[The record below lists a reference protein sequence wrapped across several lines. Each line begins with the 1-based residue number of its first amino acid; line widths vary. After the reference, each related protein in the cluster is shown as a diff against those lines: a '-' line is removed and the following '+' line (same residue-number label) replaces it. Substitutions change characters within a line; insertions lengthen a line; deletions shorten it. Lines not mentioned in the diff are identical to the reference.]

1 MKPLLLCAIAL
12 ALLAGT
18 SLQAGDSK
26 SCCAEK
32 AKGSDCSAKSAKSS
46 CCATKVVKKAD
57 TSVKGATLLVRR

>member
-1 MKPLLLCAIAL
+1 MKPLLLCTIAL

-32 AKGSDCSAKSAKSS
+32 AKGSAKSAKSS
-46 CCATKVVKKAD
+46 CCAEKVVKKAD